1 MNKRKRKHLM
11 EKMIGILLLGFFL
24 ALLLFLLIFFMGN
37 GALNRYFE
45 SSMYRRNVSKETIA
59 MFQEYVSRHHLAASD
74 TERIREWAKENHIGY
89 FTISRKRMLL
99 YYLYALLDM
108 QKKQLRIS

>member
-1 MNKRKRKHLM
+1 M
-11 EKMIGILLLGFFL
+11 EKMIGILLLGLFL

-74 TERIREWAKENHIGY
+74 TGVGK
-89 FTISRKRMLL
+89 RKP
-99 YYLYALLDM
+99 YWVFYDFKKAHAAL
-108 QKKQLRIS
+108 R